1 MCTTAQ
7 PFTGLSHTIMRQDDV
22 WIIIAAG
29 IAAGVLLVIARLRFT
44 DESDLGSVTE
54 AWLAE
59 YRADQAADPK

>member
-7 PFTGLSHTIMRQDDV
+7 PFSGLSPTIIWQDV

-29 IAAGVLLVIARLRFT
+29 IVVGALFVARLRFT

-54 AWLAE
+54 TWLAE

>member
-1 MCTTAQ
+1 M
-7 PFTGLSHTIMRQDDV
+7 

-29 IAAGVLLVIARLRFT
+29 IVVVLLVVARLRST

>member
-1 MCTTAQ
+1 
-7 PFTGLSHTIMRQDDV
+7 MRQHDV

-29 IAAGVLLVIARLRFT
+29 IVVGVLLIARLRVT

>member
-7 PFTGLSHTIMRQDDV
+7 PFTGLSPTIIWQDDV

-29 IAAGVLLVIARLRFT
+29 IVVGALFVARLRFT

-54 AWLAE
+54 TWLAE

>member
-1 MCTTAQ
+1 
-7 PFTGLSHTIMRQDDV
+7 MRQDDV
-22 WIIIAAG
+22 WIISAAG
-29 IAAGVLLVIARLRFT
+29 IVAGVLLVVARLRFT

>member
-7 PFTGLSHTIMRQDDV
+7 PFTGLSHTIMWQDDV

-29 IAAGVLLVIARLRFT
+29 IGVSVLLVIARLRFT

-59 YRADQAADPK
+59 YRADEAADPK

>member
-1 MCTTAQ
+1 M
-7 PFTGLSHTIMRQDDV
+7 GQDDV

-29 IAAGVLLVIARLRFT
+29 IVAGVLLVIARLRFT